1 MANNNSQSTSEIKPR
16 PARLASESVAGR
28 PPIVA
33 VLGHVDHGKTTLL
46 DRIRKTS
53 VASREVGGITQ
64 SIGAWSVKT
73 PKNETVTFIDTPGH
87 EAFKAMRERGAKVA
101 DIVILVVAADDGVM
115 PQTKESLK
123 YINESQTPFLVAI
136 TKVDLPTAQIER
148 AKNQLM
154 SEGILLEG
162 YGGDV
167 PIIEVSAKTGQGV
180 EDLLEMI
187 ILMAEVNEVSGDPEG
202 SLEAYV
208 IESRH
213 DRRKGVVA
221 SLVIKNGSIKS
232 GDELYA
238 DKVRGKARGL
248 FDEFEKSV
256 SKVLPG
262 MPVEIIG
269 FSGIP
274 AVGSRVVK
282 SGQAV
287 VEEKPRSIIPKV
299 EGFPIVLK
307 VDSSGSLEA
316 ILGQLPP
323 DVGILYCAVGD
334 ISESDVL
341 NASTAGAAIIGFNVR
356 AGKEI
361 ERLSEGEH
369 VKIYTYRIIYELL
382 QDLDKMAKGEI
393 EHSKDKI
400 LGKAEIIA
408 HFPHDKL
415 RIAGCKLVE
424 GRIAK
429 SDRLRLIRGEK
440 VLGNIRLISL
450 KKQKEEV
457 DKVVG
462 GEEFG
467 MLFEPQFDFQVKD
480 VIESFQ
486 ERQSA

>member
-1 MANNNSQSTSEIKPR
+1 M
-16 PARLASESVAGR
+16 
-28 PPIVA
+28 
-33 VLGHVDHGKTTLL
+33 
-46 DRIRKTS
+46 
-53 VASREVGGITQ
+53 
-64 SIGAWSVKT
+64 
-73 PKNETVTFIDTPGH
+73 
-87 EAFKAMRERGAKVA
+87 
-101 DIVILVVAADDGVM
+101 
-115 PQTKESLK
+115 
-123 YINESQTPFLVAI
+123 
-136 TKVDLPTAQIER
+136 
-148 AKNQLM
+148 
-154 SEGILLEG
+154 
-162 YGGDV
+162 
-167 PIIEVSAKTGQGV
+167 
-180 EDLLEMI
+180 
-187 ILMAEVNEVSGDPEG
+187 
-202 SLEAYV
+202 
-208 IESRH
+208 
-213 DRRKGVVA
+213 
-221 SLVIKNGSIKS
+221 
-232 GDELYA
+232 
-238 DKVRGKARGL
+238 
-248 FDEFEKSV
+248 
-256 SKVLPG
+256 
-262 MPVEIIG
+262 
-269 FSGIP
+269 
-274 AVGSRVVK
+274 
-282 SGQAV
+282 
-287 VEEKPRSIIPKV
+287 
-299 EGFPIVLK
+299 K